1 VRDYQSST
9 NGTSDRKRLKH
20 NQIAD
25 VEVRLTRNDSEPLTD
40 IPRQAFDD
48 NDTASSKVSRA

>member
-1 VRDYQSST
+1 MVHQI
-9 NGTSDRKRLKH
+9 KRLKH